1 MVSELLWKIRPV
13 KLGVT
18 AQSSKWGNDVAKPLG
33 LELAEGVSS
42 SGRSELE
49 AIARPEAR
57 RLDDA
62 ATARLLERLPT
73 QPEPPAVAESGFA
86 LREASLP
93 RPRPGRV
100 VEVPFPPPAGPDG
113 DSQRRAGAAADPP
126 PVLEVVRYQ
135 PEGEVDLARGVSI
148 TFSAPMVALDS
159 VDAAVVADP
168 PARLD
173 PQPPGEWRWMDPR
186 TLIFVP
192 NGERMPMA
200 TEYRVVVPAGT
211 RSASGAE
218 LEGDVA
224 FGFGTPAPRL
234 VKRYPQGNRVRPGS
248 ELRLVF
254 DQDVDA
260 ETVVALTSLTAGG
273 HALVLDAAANSVGT
287 RPVALRPR
295 APFPFDT
302 AFSVTLQ
309 AGVRS
314 LEGPRVAEA
323 TETWEFAT
331 PEPFRVRGL
340 RSGWGRRGDHSPGAT
355 WRIELSNEIEAESF
369 DEAMIGVEPP
379 VERLT
384 ASVSGSYVNVTAAS
398 VANESYQVT
407 LDPALRDVF
416 GQILGSSEPVRVD
429 VGPPEPRLGILGGN
443 HVILDPKGAPI
454 LAVRSIGI
462 TQVRVQVHTVRPAD
476 WTKWQEAQGRRWS
489 DDAIKPPGERVAEML
504 IKVPGTGLAWADLE
518 VNLAPWLEDGLGQL
532 IVSVEPKDRMSKQD
546 RRRLT
551 AMSWIQATRL
561 GVDSLMDA
569 TTLHAWVT
577 DLSTG
582 APIAGATAELGKA
595 SAITREAGT
604 CSLALTDSPEPILVV
619 RREDDVAVLLPDGW
633 RGAWRR
639 HEPDD
644 DDACLMF
651 DDRGLYRPGERV
663 HLKGWI
669 RTITGG
675 PTGDVAPAADYC
687 ETVPWNAWD
696 PRGNEIASGSASLD
710 RLGGFDITVDLP
722 ETVNLG
728 NARVQVGH
736 FWSHEFKIAEFRRP
750 EYEVSVVTDP
760 DRAIVGDTITASARA
775 VYYAGGPLRAAPVK
789 WSVTSAPAHY
799 NPPGWDRFTFGSAV
813 PWWRLDSWADDNDDD
828 DYEVEAEPGLVEFEV
843 GELVTILDGPFAT
856 LSGSV
861 SEVDGERRTLTV
873 LVNVFGRETPTEL
886 TFDQVLGDG
895 IFVASAGDKRF
906 QGITGDDGCH
916 RLGIS
921 TTPGSELR
929 PWSVSAEA
937 TVEDVNRQAWT
948 SSTSVLVHPS
958 ALYVGLRSERSFFTG
973 GGAIEIQTVV
983 VDLDGAPLSG
993 IPVDVRAE
1001 RREDRQVAGHWR
1013 KVVTETV
1020 EQATVSTGDPVGVA
1034 LEGLT
1039 PGQWTV
1045 VVEAADA
1052 AGRAHRSTLEVWV
1065 TGASTDRRA
1074 KGDELQI
1081 IPDKPV
1087 YAPGDVAE
1095 VLLLS
1100 PFTPAHGLLVLE
1112 RDGIVRTEPLH
1123 VTDAFHALR
1132 IPMEDAFTPGVHVQV
1147 VLAGAAARPDAP
1159 GGITRPA
1166 FSSAS
1171 VYLSVPPVARA
1182 LAVAIT
1188 PRAPGL
1194 RPGEST
1200 VLDLV
1205 VTGADGAPVTGA
1217 GATVIVVDE
1226 AVLAVAAYKNPDP
1239 FGVFYPK
1246 RSAGVE
1252 TTRSRP
1258 YVLLARPD
1266 DFALAEDA
1274 ELLCAEERCMAAPG
1288 GAMRMAGSRPGP
1300 GGPRPIRARID
1311 FSALALFAAT
1321 VITDADGR
1329 AAVPVTLPDNLTRYR
1344 VLAVATDGGAR
1355 FGVGE
1360 STLTA
1365 RLPLM
1370 VRPSAP
1376 RFLSWGDTFELPV
1389 VIQNQSDVPL
1399 EVDVAVR
1406 AGNASLTAGA
1416 GRRLIVPENDRVEV
1430 RFPAAAESVGQARF
1444 EVAAASGSDADAAT
1458 VTLPVWSPAT
1468 TEAYA
1473 LHGVLDDGAVDQPVR
1488 APAGAVP
1495 SFGGLEVTTSSTG
1508 VAALADAVMY
1518 LTAYPFEC
1526 AEQLASRVLAIAALR
1541 DVLAAFGTEGQASPA
1556 ELEAAAQ
1563 RDIEVLATRQ
1573 CSDGGFGWWRQNEE
1587 SWPYI
1592 SVHVGNALARA
1603 QSKGFDVPERVTTPL
1618 VRYLRTI
1625 GKRFPRDYPADARAV
1640 IEAYAISVRAALGDP
1655 DPESARQ
1662 LVAAG
1667 ALSVEGL
1674 AWILPVLAA
1683 DPESR
1688 VQTVEVRRQL
1698 ANRVV
1703 ETPGAASVAVRY
1715 ADGAHLLL
1723 ASDRRADAIVLE
1735 ALIADK
1741 PDSDLIP
1748 KLVAGLLGHRT
1759 AGRWA
1764 TTQENAFVLLALGRY
1779 FDTYESVTPD
1789 FTARLWLGED
1799 FAGEQG
1805 FHGRSTDVR
1814 HLVVPMAALSPGAS
1828 EPQDLLL
1835 AKDGPGRL
1843 YYRLGMR
1850 YAPANLALDPLD
1862 RGFEV
1867 SRTYEAVDN
1876 PADVRRDDDGTWH
1889 IRAGARVRIN
1899 LAMTARARRHHV
1911 ALVDPLP
1918 AGLEP
1923 LDPSL
1928 ATTASDAASDGSD
1941 VGVIGGPG
1949 LGGPGRGAGYWWWSS
1964 RPWFDH
1970 ENLRDNCAEAFTTL
1984 LWEGSYRYRYT
1995 ARATTPGTFTAGPPK
2010 AEEMYSP
2017 EVFGRGATDRVI
2029 VE

>member
-1 MVSELLWKIRPV
+1 M
-13 KLGVT
+13 
-18 AQSSKWGNDVAKPLG
+18 AKPLG
-33 LELAEGVSS
+33 LQLAEGVSS
-42 SGRSELE
+42 SGRSASE

-62 ATARLLERLPT
+62 ATARLLERLPA
-73 QPEPPAVAESGFA
+73 PAEPPAISESGFA

-100 VEVPFPPPAGPDG
+100 VEVPFPPPARPDG
-113 DSQRRAGAAADPP
+113 DSQRPATAAAGAPP
-126 PVLEVVRYQ
+126 ALEVVRYQ
-135 PEGEVDLARGVSI
+135 PEGEVDIARGVSI

-186 TLIFVP
+186 TLVFVP

-200 TEYRVVVPAGT
+200 TEYQVEIPAGT
-211 RSASGAE
+211 RAASGAALAQE
-218 LEGDVA
+218 VV

-234 VKRYPQGNRVRPGS
+234 VVRDPKGNRVRPDS
-248 ELRLVF
+248 TVRLGF
-254 DQDVDA
+254 DQEVDA
-260 ETVVALTSLTAGG
+260 ETVLALTSVTAGQDAVTFSAG
-273 HALVLDAAANSVGT
+273 TAEGLVRRS
-287 RPVALRPR
+287 VALHPL

-302 AFSVTLQ
+302 TFSVTVQ

-314 LEGPRVAEA
+314 LEGPRVTEA

-355 WRIELSNEIEAESF
+355 WHIELSNEVDPLSF
-369 DEAMIGVEPP
+369 DEAAISVEPP

-384 ASVSGSYVNVTAAS
+384 ASVSGNYVNVSAAS
-398 VANESYQVT
+398 VAKESYAVT

-416 GQILGSSEPVRVD
+416 GQTLGSSEPVQVD
-429 VGPPEPRLGILGGN
+429 VGPPEPRLAILGGD
-443 HVILDPKGAPI
+443 HMILDPAGAPM

-462 TQVRVQVHTVRPAD
+462 KQVRVRVHAVGPDD
-476 WTKWQEAQGRRWS
+476 WTAWQESQRQRWS
-489 DDAIKPPGERVAEML
+489 DDAIKLPGERVAEML
-504 IKVPGTGLAWADLE
+504 LKVSGAGLAWADVE
-518 VNLAPWLEDGLGQL
+518 VALTPWLEGGLGQL
-532 IVSVEPKDRMSKQD
+532 IVSVEPKDRMPKQD
-546 RRRLT
+546 RQRLT
-551 AMSWIQATRL
+551 AASWIQATRL
-561 GVDSLMDA
+561 GVDSLADS
-569 TTLHAWVT
+569 TTLRAWVT

-582 APIAGATAELGKA
+582 APLSGATVTLGAA
-595 SAITREAGT
+595 SAVSETDGT
-604 CSLALTDSPEPILVV
+604 CVLPLTQMAPRSRAKRPNQSSTGRQPDRMLEV
-619 RREDDVAVLLPDGW
+619 RLDTDLAVLPCNESRGW
-633 RGAWRR
+633 MRSWPTGASEKW
-639 HEPDD
+639 
-644 DDACLMF
+644 LVF
-651 DDRGLYRPGERV
+651 DDRGLYRPGEQVR
-663 HLKGWI
+663 LKGWV
-669 RTITGG
+669 RWLTGG
-675 PTGDVAPAADYC
+675 PAGDVAPADRSEPVTWTAHD
-687 ETVPWNAWD
+687 ALGD
-696 PRGNEIASGSASLD
+696 EIASGSAHLD
-710 RLGGFDITVDLP
+710 GLGGFDITVDLP

-728 NARVQVGH
+728 VAWVELDGYHR
-736 FWSHEFKIAEFRRP
+736 HEFRIAEFRRP
-750 EYEVSVVTDP
+750 EYEVSVAIDP
-760 DRAIVGDTITASARA
+760 DRAIAGDTITASTRA
-775 VYYAGGPLRAAPVK
+775 VYYAGGPLRAAPVN
-789 WSVTSAPAHY
+789 WSVTSEPAQY

-813 PWWRLDSWADDNDDD
+813 PWWRMDSWADESD
-828 DYEVEAEPGLVEFEV
+828 EVEVEELELADFEV

-856 LSGSV
+856 LPGSV
-861 SEVDGERRTLTV
+861 TEVDTERRTLTV
-873 LVNVFGRETPTEL
+873 LVSTFGRETSTEL
-886 TFDQVLGDG
+886 TFDEVFSDG
-895 IFVASAGDKRF
+895 IFIASADGNRF

-948 SSTSVLVHPS
+948 ASTSIVVHPS
-958 ALYVGLRSERSFFTG
+958 ALCVGLRSERTFFTG
-973 GGAIEIQTVV
+973 GSPIEIETVV

-993 IPVDVRAE
+993 IPVSVRAE

-1013 KVVTETV
+1013 EVVTETV
-1020 EQATVSTGDPVGVA
+1020 GRDTVSANDAVSVA
-1034 LEGLT
+1034 LEELSG
-1039 PGQWTV
+1039 GRWTV
-1045 VVEAADA
+1045 AVEAADD
-1052 AGRAHRSTLEVWV
+1052 AGRTHRSTLEVWV
-1065 TGASTDRRA
+1065 TGASADRRA
-1074 KGDELQI
+1074 KGDELQL
-1081 IPDKPV
+1081 IPDKQV

-1095 VLLLS
+1095 VLLLT

-1123 VTDAFHALR
+1123 VADAFHALR
-1132 IPMEDAFTPGVHVQV
+1132 IPMEDVFTPGVHAQV
-1147 VLAGAAARPDAP
+1147 VLAGAVARSDAP
-1159 GGITRPA
+1159 AGVTRPA
-1166 FSSAS
+1166 FASGS
-1171 VYLSVPPVARA
+1171 VYLPVSPVART
-1182 LAVAIT
+1182 LAVSIK
-1188 PRAPGL
+1188 PREPGL
-1194 RPGEST
+1194 RPGEET

-1205 VTGADGAPVTGA
+1205 VSGADGTPVVHG

-1226 AVLAVAAYKNPDP
+1226 AVLAVAAYENPDP
-1239 FGVFYPK
+1239 FAVFYPK
-1246 RSAGVE
+1246 RGAGVNL
-1252 TTRSRP
+1252 TRSRP
-1258 YVLLARPD
+1258 RVLLARPD
-1266 DFALAEDA
+1266 LLVEAGNVKPGPAGLRPVLGSAGVPQGEDDM
-1274 ELLCAEERCMAAPG
+1274 CFDAAMPSPAG
-1288 GAMRMAGSRPGP
+1288 GAAA
-1300 GGPRPIRARID
+1300 PRPIRARSD
-1311 FSALALFAAT
+1311 FSALALFAAAVT
-1321 VITDADGR
+1321 TDADGR

-1344 VLAVATDGGAR
+1344 VLAVATDGDAR

-1360 STLTA
+1360 SSVTA

-1389 VIQNQSDVPL
+1389 VIQNQSDSPL

-1430 RFPAAAESVGQARF
+1430 RFPAAAESVGQAQF

-1508 VAALADAVMY
+1508 VAALADAVVY
-1518 LTAYPFEC
+1518 LVAYPFEC

-1556 ELEAAAQ
+1556 ELEAAVR

-1573 CSDGGFGWWRQNEE
+1573 CADGGFGWWRRNED

-1603 QSKGFDVPERVTTPL
+1603 QAKGFDVPERVTNAL
-1618 VRYLRTI
+1618 LRYLRSI
-1625 GKRFPRDYPADARAV
+1625 GERVPRDYPADARAV
-1640 IEAYAISVRAALGDP
+1640 IESYAISVRAALGDP
-1655 DPESARQ
+1655 DPVAARQ
-1662 LVAAG
+1662 LVAGG

-1674 AWILPVLAA
+1674 AWLLPVLAA
-1683 DPESR
+1683 DPESHDE
-1688 VQTVEVRRQL
+1688 TTEVRRQL

-1715 ADGAHLLL
+1715 EDGAHLLL

-1735 ALIADK
+1735 ALIADQ
-1741 PDSDLIP
+1741 PGSDLIP

-1759 AGRWA
+1759 AGRWG

-1779 FDTYESVTPD
+1779 FDTYEAVTPD
-1789 FTARLWLGED
+1789 FTARLWLGD
-1799 FAGEQG
+1799 NYAGEQE
-1805 FHGRSTDVR
+1805 FHGRSTDLR
-1814 HLVVPMAALSPGAS
+1814 HLVVPMAALSPGAD
-1828 EPQDLLL
+1828 EPHDLLL
-1835 AKDGPGRL
+1835 AKNGPGRL
-1843 YYRLGMR
+1843 YYRLGLR
-1850 YAPANLALDPLD
+1850 YAPANLALEPLD

-1876 PADVRRDDDGTWH
+1876 PADVRRHDDGTWH
-1889 IRAGARVRIN
+1889 IRAGARVRVN
-1899 LAMTARARRHHV
+1899 LVMTSRARRYHV

-1928 ATTASDAASDGSD
+1928 ATTASDAASDGSE
-1941 VGVIGGPG
+1941 VGVMGGPG
-1949 LGGPGRGAGYWWWSS
+1949 LGGPGRGAGHWWWWS

-1970 ENLRDNCAEAFTTL
+1970 ENLRDNRAEAFTTL

-2017 EVFGRGATDRVI
+2017 EVFGRGATDRVV